1 MTKEELLNQLDELKM
16 DYLRLQGDLE
26 KLETT
31 GRSTAPLEKQLS
43 TIEDKMKS
51 VRDQLKSLG

>member
-1 MTKEELLNQLDELKM
+1 MSKEDLLEQLDELKL

-31 GRSTAPLEKQLS
+31 GHSTAPLEKQLKS
-43 TIEDKMKS
+43 LEDNMRS
-51 VRDQLKSLG
+51 LREQLKSL

>member
-1 MTKEELLNQLDELKM
+1 MSKEDLLEQLDELKL

-31 GRSTAPLEKQLS
+31 GQSTTPIEK
-43 TIEDKMKS
+43 
-51 VRDQLKSLG
+51 QLKSLEDNMRSLREQLKSL